1 MPWRW
6 RLLLTSLLVAPVLF
20 LADEVEAQKL
30 PEDNS
35 CIQCHQGLGDPR
47 VTPPAEKFAQD
58 IHLTKG
64 ILCQNCHGGDPTSFD
79 PQQAMSRA
87 KGFIGKPTHQAIPL
101 LCGKCHSD
109 AVYMKRF
116 DPTLRVDQVQEYYT
130 SVHGKLL
137 KKGDQKVATCIS
149 CHDVHRIR
157 AIKDQQA
164 WTYPIKVVDTCGRC
178 HGDPKYMT
186 GYDIPTDV
194 VAKYK
199 QSVHYEA
206 LTKKG
211 DLSAPTCNIC
221 HGNHGATP
229 PGVESVANVCG
240 TCHSVPAELFAKSP
254 HQKAFAS
261 AGLFPCVVCHSNH
274 DVMKT
279 NDVMVGTTDKA
290 VCVNC
295 HDPKSVGFKQAA
307 AMRTSLDG
315 LRESITRAMAVLDQ
329 AEHAG
334 MEISQARFELRGATD
349 ALLKA
354 RVAIHLV
361 DPAAIQKLTDEGDT
375 IALATHAKGVR
386 ALVDLAYRHR
396 GLWVSVGII
405 LVTIVGLV
413 LKIREIER
421 QQDRER
427 AADRRV

>member
-1 MPWRW
+1 MPWRGH
-6 RLLLTSLLVAPVLF
+6 LLLMSLLVAQVF
-20 LADEVEAQKL
+20 MLAAEAGAQKL
-30 PEDNS
+30 PEDNT

-47 VTPPAEKFAQD
+47 LTAPAEKFAQD
-58 IHLTKG
+58 IHLAKG
-64 ILCQNCHGGDPTSFD
+64 ILCQDCHGGDPTSFD
-79 PQQAMSRA
+79 PQRAMSRS
-87 KGFIGKPTHQAIPL
+87 KGFIGRPTHQAIPQ

-109 AVYMKRF
+109 ADYMKRF
-116 DPTLRVDQVQEYYT
+116 DPTLRVDQLQEYYT
-130 SVHGKLL
+130 SVHGKRL
-137 KKGDQKVATCIS
+137 KQGDQKVATCIS

-164 WTYPIKVVDTCGRC
+164 WTYPVKVVDTCGRC
-178 HGDPKYMT
+178 HGDPKYMA
-186 GYDIPTDV
+186 GYNIPTDV

-221 HGNHGATP
+221 HGNHGAAP
-229 PGVESVANVCG
+229 PGVDSVANVCG

-261 AGLFPCVVCHSNH
+261 MGLFPCVVCHSNH

-279 NDVMVGTTDKA
+279 SDGMVGTTDKA
-290 VCVNC
+290 VCINC
-295 HDPKSVGFKQAA
+295 HDSKSVGFKQAA
-307 AMRTSLDG
+307 AIRSSLDG
-315 LRESITRAMAVLDQ
+315 LRESIARATAVLDQ

-334 MEISQARFELRGATD
+334 MEISQARFELRGAMD

-354 RVAIHLV
+354 RAAIHLV
-361 DPAAIQKLTDEGDT
+361 DPVAIGKLTNDGDK
-375 IALATHAKGVR
+375 IAAATYAKGAK
-386 ALVDLAYRHR
+386 ALEDLAFRHR

-413 LKIREIER
+413 LKIREIDR
-421 QQDRER
+421 RTDRER
-427 AADRRV
+427 NADRHE